1 MLILFLF
8 LGFLNLN
15 SGYTSNYI
23 DNPSPVVTL
32 DANIKRNIISQK
44 EFSNLIEIKDL
55 KAKSVLVKELN
66 GRFILGIN
74 YNEKKPIA
82 SITKLLSSYLVLS
95 LTKNNF
101 KLTFDNEAIS
111 QPGNVGFF
119 KAGEKITRDQA
130 LKASLISSS
139 NDSIY
144 LLAKNFGY
152 GKFVELMNK
161 QAKSWNLSD
170 TSFVDPMGISKDNVS
185 SAKDLITLIEKIYSL
200 KPEIFYLTTLEKVV
214 INNKILWT
222 TNLLLPKYHN
232 YIVGA
237 KTGFTDEAGECL
249 VMIVKLDKSPF
260 IGIVIL
266 DSNNRW
272 SDAEKIIFALEKF
285 YNGN

>member
-8 LGFLNLN
+8 LGFLNLS
-15 SGYTSNYI
+15 SGYTSSNT
-23 DNPSPVVTL
+23 DNHSPVVTL
-32 DANIKRNIISQK
+32 DANIKRNVVSEK

-66 GRFILGIN
+66 GRFILGVN
-74 YNEKKPIA
+74 YNEKRPIA

-101 KLTFDNEAIS
+101 ELTFDDESIS

-139 NDSIY
+139 NDAIY
-144 LLAKNFGY
+144 LLAKNLGY
-152 GKFVELMNK
+152 DKFVESMNK
-161 QAKSWNLSD
+161 QAKLWNLSD
-170 TSFVDPMGISKDNVS
+170 TSFVDPTGINKNNVS
-185 SAKDLITLIEKIYSL
+185 SAKDLITLVEKIYSL

-222 TNLLLPKYHN
+222 TNLLLPKYRN

-266 DSNNRW
+266 DSDNRW